1 MVFVRPLLDILYT
14 LTSLIYCTTLLA
26 IRRVFFGVLSLVNRA
41 IPKFVAGVLRKWPYL
56 SVVVT
61 EVSCI
66 FLTTTSAEELFAV
79 ARFGWVARF
88 ALLAI
93 LAQAFRIS
101 AFALFSNHPMSF
113 AALREKN
120 RVNWPERLFV
130 PILSNRL
137 DAVFFRMVIDISV
150 ATVPFF
156 VALWLPFAKLSLTGA
171 LFYIA
176 IGAAG
181 EMLETLEHTN
191 IHNRVF
197 RCAKGAHGVKPLIAR
212 SFEWWATYVA
222 VTTCGRIPNWY
233 RVQHIG
239 VHHAEDNGPEDVQ
252 TTSSGDRSSYVYFC
266 RSAFLWVVDVL
277 IPIPMFIYLARRG
290 GWRRITSLTIAM
302 VTYYAMLVLVSLL
315 AGSFWPALALI
326 VIVSTAGPGSVSAY
340 YFWHAFVD
348 PDEPGNI
355 YRNSVDVDAMLE
367 HGFYGAVLHLE
378 HHLHPARHWSTYR
391 EASRLNKDKYTS
403 EGAIVL
409 KSRPGV
415 PAFFYVKLL
424 IQRRFDLLAEVVHTV
439 GGETEAS
446 SIANELERRSRP
458 KVLKRSRVSNQID
471 RALGQVIAAT
481 LRNYS

>member
-1 MVFVRPLLDILYT
+1 VVLIRQLLDNLYT
-14 LTSLIYCTTLLA
+14 VTSLIYCTALLA
-26 IRRVFFGVLSLVNRA
+26 IRRAFFGVLGLVDRV
-41 IPKFVAGVLRKWPYL
+41 IPKFVVGMLRKWPYL

-66 FLTTTSAEELFAV
+66 FLTTTHAEKIFAG

-88 ALLAI
+88 ASLAI

-101 AFALFSNHPMSF
+101 ASALFGNHPMSF

-120 RVNWPERLFV
+120 EAHWPERLFV
-130 PILSNRL
+130 PILSNPL

-150 ATVPFF
+150 VTVPFF
-156 VALWLPFAKLSLTGA
+156 VALWLPFARLWLTGA
-171 LFYIA
+171 LFYVA
-176 IGAAG
+176 VSAAG

-197 RCAKGAHGVKPLIAR
+197 RCAKGVRGVKPLIAR

-222 VTTCGRIPNWY
+222 VTTCARIPNWY

-239 VHHAEDNGPEDVQ
+239 VHHAEDNGSEDVQ
-252 TTSSGDRSSYVYFC
+252 TTTSGDRRSYLYFC
-266 RSAFLWVVDVL
+266 RSSLLWAVDVL
-277 IPIPMFIYLARRG
+277 APIPIFVYLARHQ
-290 GWRRITSLTIAM
+290 GWKRITSLAIAM
-302 VTYYAMLVLVSLL
+302 ATYYAALVLVSLL
-315 AGSFWPALALI
+315 VGSFWPAIALI
-326 VIVSTAGPGSVSAY
+326 GIAFTAGPGSVSAY

-348 PDEPGNI
+348 PDEPDNI

-409 KSRPGV
+409 KPRPGA
-415 PAFFYVKLL
+415 PPFFYVKLL

-439 GGETEAS
+439 GGKTEAAW
-446 SIANELERRSRP
+446 IAGELERRSRP
-458 KVLKRSRVSNQID
+458 KVLERGSVSSRMD
-471 RALGQVIAAT
+471 KALGQAIAAT
-481 LRNYS
+481 LLNYS